1 MEFEG
6 RARID
11 SKLELTPLIDVVF
24 LLLVFFM
31 LTTTFMRPEAIDLAL
46 PEATTA
52 TASEDQTIVVAL
64 EESGR
69 IVVNEQEVALDEVP
83 ARVRTLL
90 DGGAST
96 TITLKT
102 DESLAVKNMVDVM
115 DALRTAGGTDID
127 LATRPR

>member
-11 SKLELTPLIDVVF
+11 SKLEMTPLIDVVF

-31 LTTTFMRPEAIDLAL
+31 LTTTFLRPEALDLSL
-46 PEATTA
+46 PEAATA
-52 TASEDQTIVVAL
+52 TASEEQTIVVAI

-69 IVVNEQEVALDEVP
+69 IVVNGRDAMLDDVSST
-83 ARVRTLL
+83 VRNLL
-90 DGGAST
+90 DAGASK
-96 TITLKT
+96 TITLKA
-102 DESLAVKNMVDVM
+102 DENIAVKQMVEVM